1 MLYLNARFNRAFR
14 DLLRP
19 SYTNWNNNIIG
30 HQNRINGNYV
40 RRINVGQAMMP
51 YAVNNIELDNSTH
64 IISDNEGHTI
74 ADVAARIQEMMDI
87 ADRNEC
93 QHIFRILTTD
103 IDSAVDAMTFLSN
116 PIAGVQDIYG
126 KCAEQ
131 VSAREG
137 VNGVRYVIKVKGNHV
152 VVFSNY
158 EDTAQ
163 ASDIFLTIGILPVLF
178 SAIKEKFS
186 TEELEYCKEL
196 VHRSQL
202 KRIVNITVSTF
213 FNKLT
218 NTRRYNDISSE
229 FMLTS
234 TVSRIVESKVNNAR
248 QTVESSNRDMEL
260 YLEHYQSARTRYLKA
275 SKLLTDLEG
284 SKQDLKDEL
293 RLALKLDTI
302 KNVNVQGENLEMVFA
317 TPVKFF
323 DTDEA
328 ECAIRR
334 LEDGFVKQFIKDVF
348 IDCKY
353 KLHVSAVFGYTLADS
368 TNWQG
373 VRQINTEEQEMVG
386 GLANPHIQYYSC
398 VGDYRVDLIKAQ
410 CNKDLLTYNSVAS
423 ASTASINFKDG
434 TVMNRWFEKLQ
445 YIHDNWQRGYNESV
459 LYKNLQCLETED
471 GSRYSMYDIY
481 TAKVLENEEAQVA
494 DAIDLDVEEL

>member
-14 DLLRP
+14 DILRP

-64 IISDNEGHTI
+64 IISDNEGHTV
-74 ADVAARIQEMMDI
+74 ADVAARIQEIMDI

-103 IDSAVDAMTFLSN
+103 IDSAVDTMTFLSN
-116 PIAGVQDIYG
+116 PIAGVQDIYS

-137 VNGVRYVIKVKGNHV
+137 VNGVRYIIKVKGNHV
-152 VVFSNY
+152 VIFSNY
-158 EDTAQ
+158 EDIAQ

-178 SAIKEKFS
+178 PAIKEKFS
-186 TEELEYCKEL
+186 TEEVEYCKEL

-202 KRIVNITVSTF
+202 KRIVNITVSTL
-213 FNKLT
+213 FNKLA
-218 NTRRYNDISSE
+218 NTRKYNDISSE
-229 FMLTS
+229 FILTS

-248 QTVESSNRDMEL
+248 QTVDSSNRDMEL

-275 SKLLTDLEG
+275 SKLLTNLEG

-328 ECAIRR
+328 ECAIKR

-353 KLHVSAVFGYTLADS
+353 KLYVSAVFGYTLADS

-398 VGDYRVDLIKAQ
+398 VGDYRVNLVKAQ

-434 TVMNRWFEKLQ
+434 TVMNRWFENLQ
-445 YIHDNWQRGYNESV
+445 YIHDNWQRGYTESV

-471 GSRYSMYDIY
+471 GARYSMYDIY
-481 TAKVLENEEAQVA
+481 TAKVLENREAQFA
-494 DAIDLDVEEL
+494 DATELDVEEL

>member
-19 SYTNWNNNIIG
+19 TYTNWNYNIIG
-30 HQNRINGNYV
+30 HQARINGNYV
-40 RRINVGQAMMP
+40 RRINIDQAMIP
-51 YAVNNIELDNSTH
+51 YAVSGIEVENSTH
-64 IISDNEGHTI
+64 IISDNEGYTI
-74 ADVAARIQEMMDI
+74 ADVATRIQEMMGT
-87 ADRNEC
+87 ADENEC
-93 QHIFRILTTD
+93 HHIFRILTTD

-116 PIAGVQDIYG
+116 PVTGVQEVYG

-137 VNGVRYVIKVKGNHV
+137 IPGVRYVIKVKGNHV
-152 VVFSNY
+152 VVFSNH

-178 SAIKEKFS
+178 PAIKDKFS
-186 TEELEYCKEL
+186 PEEIEYCKEL

-202 KRIVNITVSTF
+202 KRIVNITASTL
-213 FNKLT
+213 FNRLAS
-218 NTRRYNDISSE
+218 TRKYNDISSE
-229 FMLTS
+229 LILTS
-234 TVSRIVESKVNNAR
+234 TVARIVESKVSTAR
-248 QTVESSNRDMEL
+248 QTVDSSNRDMEAS
-260 YLEHYQSARTRYLKA
+260 LEHYQNARVRYLRA

-302 KNVNVQGENLEMVFA
+302 KHVNVQGENLEIIFA
-317 TPVKFF
+317 APVRFF

-334 LEDGFVKQFIKDVF
+334 LEDGFVKQFITDVF

-353 KLHVSAVFGYTLADS
+353 KFHVSAVFRYTLS
-368 TNWQG
+368 ENTNWQG
-373 VRQINTEEQEMVG
+373 IRQMGLEEQEMTG
-386 GLANPHIQYYSC
+386 GFANPHIQYYSC
-398 VGDYRVDLIKAQ
+398 VGDYRVDLVKAQ
-410 CNKDLLTYNSVAS
+410 CDKDLLTYNSVAS

-434 TVMNRWFEKLQ
+434 TVMNRWFEHLQ
-445 YIHDNWQRGYNESV
+445 YIHQNWQRGYTESI
-459 LYKNLQCLETED
+459 LYKSLQCLETED

-481 TAKVLENEEAQVA
+481 TAKVLENKEAQVA
-494 DAIDLDVEEL
+494 DAIDVEVVEL

>member
-19 SYTNWNNNIIG
+19 TYTYWNNNIVG
-30 HQNRINGNYV
+30 YQNRIQGNYV
-40 RRINVGQAMMP
+40 RRLNVDQAMMP
-51 YAVNNIELDNSTH
+51 YAVSSIEIENSTY
-64 IISDNEGHTI
+64 IISENEGYTI
-74 ADVAARIQEMMDI
+74 ADVAVRIQEVMNL
-87 ADRNEC
+87 ADQNEC
-93 QHIFRILTTD
+93 HHIFRILTTD

-116 PIAGVQDIYG
+116 PIAGVQDVYG

-137 VNGVRYVIKVKGNHV
+137 VNGVRYIIKVKGNHV

-178 SAIKEKFS
+178 PEIKEKFN
-186 TEELEYCKEL
+186 TEEIEYCKEL

-202 KRIVNITVSTF
+202 KRIVNITANTLFNRLTSTR
-213 FNKLT
+213 K
-218 NTRRYNDISSE
+218 YNDISSE
-229 FMLTS
+229 IILTS
-234 TVSRIVESKVNNAR
+234 TVARIVEGKVSTAR
-248 QTVESSNRDMEL
+248 QTVDSSCRDMEAS
-260 YLEHYQSARTRYLKA
+260 LEHYQSARTRYLKA

-284 SKQDLKDEL
+284 SKQNLKDEL

-302 KNVNVQGENLEMVFA
+302 KNVNVQGENLEIIFSA
-317 TPVKFF
+317 PVKFF

-328 ECAIRR
+328 ECAIKR
-334 LEDGFVKQFIKDVF
+334 LENGFVKQFIKDIF

-353 KLHVSAVFGYTLADS
+353 KLHVSAVFRYTLS
-368 TNWQG
+368 ENTNWQG
-373 VRQINTEEQEMVG
+373 VRQISTEEQEMAG
-386 GLANPHIQYYSC
+386 GLANPHIQHYSC
-398 VGDYRVDLIKAQ
+398 VGDYRVDLVKAQ

-423 ASTASINFKDG
+423 ASTTSINFKDG
-434 TVMNRWFEKLQ
+434 TVMNRWFEYLQ
-445 YIHDNWQRGYNESV
+445 YIHSNWQRGYTESV

-481 TAKVLENEEAQVA
+481 TAKVLENKEAQFA
-494 DAIDLDVEEL
+494 DATDIEVVEL

>member
-178 SAIKEKFS
+178 PAIKEKFS

-218 NTRRYNDISSE
+218 NTRKYNDISSE
-229 FMLTS
+229 FILTS

-398 VGDYRVDLIKAQ
+398 VGDYRVDLVKAQ

-481 TAKVLENEEAQVA
+481 TAKVLENREAQFA
-494 DAIDLDVEEL
+494 DAADIEVREL

>member
-74 ADVAARIQEMMDI
+74 TDVAARIQEIMDI

-103 IDSAVDAMTFLSN
+103 IDSAVDTMTFLSN

-137 VNGVRYVIKVKGNHV
+137 VNGVRYIIKVKGNHV

-158 EDTAQ
+158 EDIAQ

-178 SAIKEKFS
+178 PAIKEKFS
-186 TEELEYCKEL
+186 TEEVEYCKEL

-202 KRIVNITVSTF
+202 KRIVNITVSTL
-213 FNKLT
+213 FNKLA
-218 NTRRYNDISSE
+218 NTRKYNDISSE
-229 FMLTS
+229 FILTS

-248 QTVESSNRDMEL
+248 QTVDSSNRDMEL

-334 LEDGFVKQFIKDVF
+334 LEDGFVKRFIKDVF

-398 VGDYRVDLIKAQ
+398 VGDYRVNLVKAQ

-434 TVMNRWFEKLQ
+434 TVMNRWFENLQ
-445 YIHDNWQRGYNESV
+445 CIHDNWQRGYTESV

-471 GSRYSMYDIY
+471 GARYSMYDIY
-481 TAKVLENEEAQVA
+481 TAKVLENREAQFA
-494 DAIDLDVEEL
+494 DATELDVEEL